1 MYIIMCRCVC
11 IYIIMCR
18 CVCIYIIMCRCVGI
32 YIRLVGMSIYVHV
45 CMYVFMNNIHL
56 LILDMDIQQS
66 L

>member
-1 MYIIMCRCVC
+1 MY
-11 IYIIMCR
+11 
-18 CVCIYIIMCRCVGI
+18 IYIIMCRCVGI